1 MLAQTPQRARQ
12 AQVLEPVLERALV
25 LERAQARVSVL
36 VRGLHRQ

>member
-25 LERAQARVSVL
+25 LAPEQARVPVL
-36 VRGLHRQ
+36 VLGLHRQ